1 MNLTEFKDSRKL
13 WYATEKQLKKVI
25 EDELKKV
32 NRSDVNQDF
41 EFEEKENVYL
51 LKDYE
56 YKNPVFEGEVEIPE
70 NIRGED
76 DSEKKTQVSRRL

>member
-56 YKNPVFEGEVEIPE
+56 YENPVFKGRVEIPE
-70 NIRGED
+70 I
-76 DSEKKTQVSRRL
+76 SVEKTTRRRKHR

>member
-1 MNLTEFKDSRKL
+1 MNLTEFKDGRKI
-13 WYATEKQLKKVI
+13 WYATEEQLKKVI
-25 EDELKKV
+25 KNELKKIDH
-32 NRSDVNQDF
+32 SDVNQDF

-56 YKNPVFEGEVEIPE
+56 YENPVFEGEVEIPE

-76 DSEKKTQVSRRL
+76 DSEKKTRVSRRL

>member
-76 DSEKKTQVSRRL
+76 DSEKKTRVSSRL